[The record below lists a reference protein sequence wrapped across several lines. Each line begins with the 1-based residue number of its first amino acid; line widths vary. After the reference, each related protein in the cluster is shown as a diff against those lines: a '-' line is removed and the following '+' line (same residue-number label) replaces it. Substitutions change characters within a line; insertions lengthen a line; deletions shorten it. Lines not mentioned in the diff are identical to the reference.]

1 MRRLVSLLGLS
12 LLIPALVRA
21 QDPPAP
27 PPRPP
32 ADTLKADSLKK
43 ARADSLKADSLR
55 VDSLRAD
62 SLKTAAT
69 GDSSAPADSAGADAA
84 DSVGV
89 YSDEQAS
96 RGQSLYRKN
105 CVECHSASAY
115 TGASFRRVWGSRSV
129 YELWEQIRTT
139 MPDDNPGKLSHQEYA
154 DVVAYLLKLNK
165 LPAGPA
171 DLPGEAEKLKGL
183 MIRVAKPGS

>member
-1 MRRLVSLLGLS
+1 MLRLALLLGLS
-12 LLIPALVRA
+12 LLVPAVVRA

-32 ADTLKADSLKK
+32 ADTLKADSLRK

-55 VDSLRAD
+55 TD
-62 SLKTAAT
+62 SLKTAP
-69 GDSSAPADSAGADAA
+69 GDSAAPADTAADAGA
-84 DSVGV
+84 DSVGI

-115 TGASFRRVWGSRSV
+115 TGASFRRVWGSRTV

-165 LPAGPA
+165 LPPGPA
-171 DLPGEAEKLKGL
+171 ELPGEGEKLKGL